1 MYSYTLNNIH
11 SREIVLHTNRFKYLP
26 KMVHKTDIGHH
37 YVRRL
42 EVYRTVLIHQR
53 ITGDVASLEWKIS

>member
-1 MYSYTLNNIH
+1 
-11 SREIVLHTNRFKYLP
+11 
-26 KMVHKTDIGHH
+26 MVHKTDIGHH